1 MEEQILNTP
10 IASRYKSSI
19 DFVWDRRYIE
29 FKENIKFY
37 SNDEFYDYI
46 IQKTKEIIESKVSQ
60 GKVAPLINIK
70 VLD

>member
-1 MEEQILNTP
+1 MEEQILDKP
-10 IASRYKSSI
+10 IHSRYKTSI

-37 SNDEFYDYI
+37 STDEFYDYV

-60 GKVAPLINIK
+60 DKVSGLIN
-70 VLD
+70 VQPLD